1 MIEKLKSKRIPI
13 IIISVVLIVAIVCTI
28 YFIISNKKTNSEE
41 TLKKYFEAINNQDYE
56 AMYEMISKQ
65 SKEKVSKEDFIDRNK
80 KIYSSIDL
88 ENIQI
93 TINSKEKQ
101 GSKVE
106 KIDYN
111 VDMTLA
117 SGKVSFENKTSL
129 QKESKQGFFIEWNSN
144 MIFPNLNN
152 TDKVKVKRDTAKRGE
167 IQDRNGVAL
176 AMQGQ
181 ISSVRNSSR
190 KTWGK

>member
-111 VDMTLA
+111 VNVA
-117 SGKVSFENKTSL
+117 FFCS
-129 QKESKQGFFIEWNSN
+129 KEHSIWKSI
-144 MIFPNLNN
+144 I
-152 TDKVKVKRDTAKRGE
+152 
-167 IQDRNGVAL
+167 
-176 AMQGQ
+176 
-181 ISSVRNSSR
+181 
-190 KTWGK
+190 

>member
-1 MIEKLKSKRIPI
+1 MIKKSKSKIIPI
-13 IIISVVLIVAIVCTI
+13 IGIFVAVIIAIVYTI
-28 YFIISNKKTNSEE
+28 YIAIGNKKSSSEE
-41 TLKKYFEAINNQDYE
+41 TLRKYFEAINNQDYE
-56 AMYEMISKQ
+56 AMYEMISKE
-65 SKEKVSKEDFIDRNK
+65 SKEKVSKEEFIDRNE

-88 ENIQI
+88 ENIEI

-101 GSKVE
+101 DSKIE

-117 SGKVSFENKTSL
+117 SGKISFENNTRL
-129 QKESKQGFFIEWNSN
+129 QIEGKEGFFVEWNSN
-144 MIFPNLNN
+144 IIFPNLND

-167 IQDRNGVAL
+167 IQDRNGIAL

-181 ISSVRNSSR
+181 ISSLRNSSR
-190 KTWGK
+190 KTWRQ